1 MYLYDFFLR
10 YVKQFKKTRLIAHII
25 WERERF
31 ARDFF
36 DNYQPFGMS
45 RFLAYNFLIK
55 HLMMGKFDGTIE
67 ANESNTVELVKT
79 FDKYL
84 ERLADHIYLKEGFGE
99 LVADMPFDPSSLTIQ
114 EKLSR
119 FRITYTEDFLP
130 LSRTYANNQ
139 IYSEEEGKKIVE
151 GYRPEWERIK
161 EKVEGKQGK
170 KIAYN
175 PRVFIHNSYPI
186 LNALYCGLIKNEIYA
201 ETFDFKNYEG
211 LVEEPSQIMD
221 VANGFLL
228 VAEYATV
235 TPLHEYRKALKR
247 VFKGKAI
254 SAEPI
259 LLLSEKNTATFPL
272 FILLEGNVFISHRTA
287 FLIFALL
294 HPILLKD
301 YFHDETV
308 KRSKELE
315 TTRAKDAFEKAGY
328 TWVPSVRDRKKS
340 TLEIDGLAGRNGA
353 LFVVEVKGW
362 GLTTFYEHKNKH
374 EQLVRDLK
382 GIVDGKKY
390 RMKGDKLIQ
399 EKIPSLLEKIEYAKL
414 NMNKHGLD
422 SNVFKTV
429 KGVIVIEDFPPITE
443 YEGVRIIGLE
453 DVSSLR

>member
-1 MYLYDFFLR
+1 MR
-10 YVKQFKKTRLIAHII
+10 YVRQFKKMGLIAHII

-36 DNYQPFGMS
+36 DNYKPFDMS
-45 RFLAYNFLIK
+45 RFVAYNFLIK
-55 HLMMGKFDGTIE
+55 HLMMRKFNGTMD
-67 ANESNTVELVKT
+67 ANESNTAELVKT
-79 FDKYL
+79 FDRYL
-84 ERLADHIYLKEGFGE
+84 ELLTDHIYLKEGFAE
-99 LVADMPFDPSSLTIQ
+99 LVADMPFDSSSLTVQ
-114 EKLSR
+114 EKLR
-119 FRITYTEDFLP
+119 FRIIRTEDYLP
-130 LSRTYANNQ
+130 LLRTYANNQ
-139 IYSEEEGKKIVE
+139 IYPEEEAKKITE

-161 EKVEGKQGK
+161 QKVEGEQGK
-170 KIAYN
+170 KMAYN
-175 PRVFIHNSYPI
+175 PRVFIYNSYSI
-186 LNALYCGLIKNEIYA
+186 LNALYCGLIKNAIYA
-201 ETFDFKNYEG
+201 ETFDFSNYEG

-228 VAEYATV
+228 VAEYPTV
-235 TPLHEYRKALKR
+235 TPLHEFRNALKR

-259 LLLSEKNTATFPL
+259 LLVTEKTPATFPL

-287 FLIFALL
+287 FLVFALL

-308 KRSKELE
+308 KRSKVLE

-328 TWVPSVRDRKKS
+328 TWVPSVTDKKKL
-340 TLEIDGLAGRNGA
+340 TLEIDGLAGRNGT

-362 GLTTFYEHKNKH
+362 GLTTFYEHKNRH

-382 GIVDGKKY
+382 GIVDGTKY
-390 RMKGDKLIQ
+390 KMKGNKPVQ
-399 EKIPSLLEKIEYAKL
+399 KKIPSLLKKIEYAKF
-414 NMNKHGLD
+414 NMNKHGFD

-443 YEGVRIIGLE
+443 YKEIRIIGLE
-453 DVSSLR
+453 DVPLLK